1 MKALTF
7 CPIQHKEELATQ
19 KSMKPILYQP
29 SLTMH
34 ILPLLA
40 YITSY
45 AAAAA
50 VDVSTAIKSN
60 DYDDE
65 YPNEQIKVE
74 HWGDWVVT
82 TVTAWNVMV
91 VVSS

>member
-1 MKALTF
+1 
-7 CPIQHKEELATQ
+7 
-19 KSMKPILYQP
+19 
-29 SLTMH
+29 MH

-74 HWGDWVVT
+74 HWGDSVVT
-82 TVTAWNVMV
+82 AVTAWNVMV
-91 VVSS
+91 VVSL